1 MTEKQSKIPFFA
13 TVKKYS
19 DKDLRRLGLPEL
31 LDVIDTLQDYPDLQA
46 EILADLDST
55 IADTELKQN
64 QVDLGNTQQETQK
77 LLTELNEKLDKLS
90 QKISFLEEQQR
101 NINSISNLASKLAKE
116 FSARQLQFQTTI
128 RQREDDINF
137 SEIKLAQ
144 VEPGQFL
151 ADMPNIL
158 RRLISIVTGSEDEI
172 RLNELIARGE
182 TKIKQFQNQILKVMN
197 GLATASVIEKAFGD
211 AGKSQNAVID
221 SLRDV
226 RRDLGE
232 SITSSSVKVKLS
244 K

>member
-64 QVDLGNTQQETQK
+64 QVDLGTEIKTQK

-128 RQREDDINF
+128 RQLEDDINF

-158 RRLISIVTGSEDEI
+158 RRLISIVTGSEDQNSVQNLEQSQI
-172 RLNELIARGE
+172 K
-182 TKIKQFQNQILKVMN
+182 KIKIRNSN
-197 GLATASVIEKAFGD
+197 
-211 AGKSQNAVID
+211 
-221 SLRDV
+221 
-226 RRDLGE
+226 
-232 SITSSSVKVKLS
+232 
-244 K
+244 